1 MYRIGFASD
10 IHRLVSN
17 RKLILGGVEIPYHLG
32 LLGHSDADVVCHA
45 LSEAMLG
52 ALALGDLG
60 TYFPDTDMKYK
71 NIDSTIILKEV
82 YNMVRQRGYQLNN
95 ADISI
100 SLEKP
105 KLKNYIMQMRI
116 NLAKVLSA
124 EVDKISIK
132 AGTNEGVDAV
142 GREEACVATAIVLLK
157 RGD

>member
-1 MYRIGFASD
+1 M
-10 IHRLVSN
+10 
-17 RKLILGGVEIPYHLG
+17 P
-32 LLGHSDADVVCHA
+32 
-45 LSEAMLG
+45 
-52 ALALGDLG
+52 
-60 TYFPDTDMKYK
+60 
-71 NIDSTIILKEV
+71 
-82 YNMVRQRGYQLNN
+82 
-95 ADISI
+95 I

>member
-71 NIDSTIILKEV
+71 NIDSTIILK
-82 YNMVRQRGYQLNN
+82 
-95 ADISI
+95 D
-100 SLEKP
+100 
-105 KLKNYIMQMRI
+105 YIMQMRI